1 MRRRRTGNK
10 WNRKRVQKSTFLKRQ
25 RELTAMSLCGE
36 AEHHSKI
43 KTNCTRHILEH
54 CNTPED
60 DGMLKEAETAT
71 LRKENAVSTARVKL
85 RGVIEDVVETV
96 AVMAALVIPV
106 AAIRG
111 HRLGN

>member
-1 MRRRRTGNK
+1 
-10 WNRKRVQKSTFLKRQ
+10 
-25 RELTAMSLCGE
+25 MSLCGE

-54 CNTPED
+54 CNTPDD

-71 LRKENAVSTARVKL
+71 LTTENAVSTARVKM

-111 HRLGN
+111 RRLGN